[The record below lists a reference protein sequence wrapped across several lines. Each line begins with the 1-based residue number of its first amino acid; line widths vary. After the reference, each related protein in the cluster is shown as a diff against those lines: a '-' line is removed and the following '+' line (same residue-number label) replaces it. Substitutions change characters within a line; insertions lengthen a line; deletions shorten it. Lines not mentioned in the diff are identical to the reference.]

1 MSEVIPKQAIQSEL
15 NKKSLA
21 VQDLVSKVDISI
33 TERVSAEGSV
43 ISAKIGTEKD
53 GFTSLTAATTKG
65 SASEGPTAALLGE
78 NIKKGSVVSAVSSSA
93 KLTSV
98 TGGSK
103 RQTAVLNE
111 TVVQGSIKGM
121 RQGLKS
127 IGVSNA
133 DVEKALKDASP
144 IPSKAG
150 AAIRTENKGGV
161 AKQAA
166 FNVSKASGNIIN
178 ELQKPFGSN
187 NPFGAVGSSFGNI
200 FAQVVSLAVNG
211 PQYQTPTLPT
221 KLSSA
226 ATVINR
232 QNSIIT
238 TPNIVNSNGT
248 TNIKGISHKSKLQAS
263 DTEYKEDI
271 AQFKIKAVQPGR
283 STDGYNG
290 ALTRLRGDIPL
301 QLNLEIHNDGGQYQF
316 SAYNSKEA
324 INADLRSIERE
335 ITSLVIGH
343 WSHDLFDGVR
353 PMLEEL
359 HINRRINVLR
369 DDGDAAVNAEPL
381 NFGIPCHFFQ
391 NFFGCIQTVHPLN
404 LPVPRD
410 KGRKPARKGQLYFF
424 MEGSADTGNKIT
436 PNQMKFLGQFIDEFL
451 DVFPGAE
458 ILGINEI
465 SEDEAFSRVPF
476 FNVRDLVNSRNR
488 KPSVLPD
495 TPGDIVEVPPASELA
510 DRKPQNIVIPKKNPN
525 VRPSVSRVAD
535 IQNKTAN
542 AVTEKNYSVSQ
553 ADALKNLKRKKDNI
567 IDADKLTGDGLGG
580 SLVGKITS
588 LDTNATSL
596 LKDAQSLK
604 LDNLKNNK
612 VFDTIK
618 GVFKNG

>member
-21 VQDLVSKVDISI
+21 VQDLVSKVDISV

-43 ISAKIGTEKD
+43 ISAKVGTEKD
-53 GFTSLTAATTKG
+53 GFISLTAATTKG
-65 SASEGPTAALLGE
+65 SASEGPTIAVMGA
-78 NIKKGSVVSAVSSSA
+78 NIKEGNVVSAVSASA

-103 RQTAVLNE
+103 RQTGVLNE
-111 TVVQGSIKGM
+111 TIVQGSIKGM
-121 RQGLKS
+121 RQGLKA
-127 IGVSNA
+127 IGVSDA
-133 DVEKALKDASP
+133 KIEKALKDASP

-166 FNVSKASGNIIN
+166 FNVSKASGNIAS
-178 ELQKPFGSN
+178 ELKNPFGSI

-200 FAQVVSLAVNG
+200 LAQVVSLAVNG

-232 QNSIIT
+232 QNSIVT

-263 DTEYKEDI
+263 DTEYKEDTPK
-271 AQFKIKAVQPGR
+271 FKIKIAQPGR
-283 STDGYNG
+283 TTDGYNG
-290 ALTRLRGDIPL
+290 ALTRLKGDIPL
-301 QLNLEIHNDGGQYQF
+301 QLSLDIHNDGGQYQF

-335 ITSLVIGH
+335 ITALVIGH
-343 WSHDLFDGVR
+343 FTHDIWDGTR
-353 PMLEEL
+353 PMIEEL
-359 HINRRINVLR
+359 HIKRRNQSLR
-369 DDGDAAVNAEPL
+369 DFGDAAVNAEPL
-381 NFGIPCHFFQ
+381 NYGVEVHFYQ
-391 NFFGCIQTVHPLN
+391 NFFGCIQVVHPLN
-404 LPVPRD
+404 LPTPRD
-410 KGRKPARKGQLYFF
+410 KGRKPSRKGQLYFF
-424 MEGSADTGNKIT
+424 MEGSAETGNKIT
-436 PNQMKFLGQFIDEFL
+436 PSQMKFLGQFIDEFL

-458 ILGINEI
+458 ILGLNEVSD
-465 SEDEAFSRVPF
+465 SEKFSRVPF

-495 TPGDIVEVPPASELA
+495 TPGEVVEVPPASELA
-510 DRKPQNIVIPKKNPN
+510 DKKPQNIVIPKKNPN
-525 VRPSVSRVAD
+525 VRPSVSSVAD
-535 IQNKTAN
+535 VQNKAAS

-553 ADALKNLKRKKDNI
+553 ADALKDLKRKKDNI

-612 VFDTIK
+612 VFDTVK
-618 GVFKNG
+618 GVFKNV